1 MIALLPF
8 KQGNVLALHVSEK
21 IEHKDIQKIIH
32 ALEDMLCTHKHIH
45 VYVEVESFTG
55 ISPAALIEDVTFAL
69 PNFTRFTKKAVVSET
84 TWMAK
89 ITPWANKIFPS
100 IQIKHFTPEEKGAAL
115 AWIQK

>member
-21 IEHKDIQKIIH
+21 IEHKD
-32 ALEDMLCTHKHIH
+32 IH

-100 IQIKHFTPEEKGAAL
+100 IQIKHFTPEEKGVAL